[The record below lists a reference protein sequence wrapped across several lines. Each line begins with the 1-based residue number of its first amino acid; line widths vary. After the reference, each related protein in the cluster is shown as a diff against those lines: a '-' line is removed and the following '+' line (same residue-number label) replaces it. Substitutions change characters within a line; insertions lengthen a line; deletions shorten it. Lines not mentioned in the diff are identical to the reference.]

1 MASDSKDKDNKF
13 RGLAFRA
20 LKATIKAVVFY
31 AVYFFVWLIIAP
43 FAGFVPG
50 LQLMVEAFV
59 VVYIVLMILGDLTS
73 GTIFQYFFST
83 AKSLFVIC
91 YLLFSLQGGI
101 LTASYEGVSLLVDLR
116 MFVVVALLLGLLGFA
131 KSILQAINYM
141 TQRAEPTML

>member
-1 MASDSKDKDNKF
+1 MASDMRDGDDKL
-13 RGLAFRA
+13 RGFVLRI
-20 LKATIKAVVFY
+20 LKATAKAVIFY
-31 AVYFFVWLIIAP
+31 AVYFFVWFFLAPIAVL
-43 FAGFVPG
+43 VPG

-59 VVYIVLMILGDLTS
+59 VVYIVLMILGDLTG

-116 MFVVVALLLGLLGFA
+116 MFVVVALLLGLVGFA

-141 TQRAEPTML
+141 NQRAEPKAL

>member
-1 MASDSKDKDNKF
+1 M
-13 RGLAFRA
+13 
-20 LKATIKAVVFY
+20 KAVVFY